1 MIKIFIIILFTL
13 PSWADVEEEIKI
25 SSDNVNITE
34 LTNKVI
40 FSKNLVIDSGLLVI
54 SAEEA
59 IYDNS
64 SKVIEISGRPSSL
77 KSLNETNK
85 FEGSASR
92 IIFYSNDMVH
102 LLGSAKMKYEN
113 MTISSNKIIFSPR
126 SGLISSNQ

>member
-77 KSLNETNK
+77 KSLSETNK
-85 FEGSASR
+85 FEGSAS
-92 IIFYSNDMVH
+92 
-102 LLGSAKMKYEN
+102 
-113 MTISSNKIIFSPR
+113 
-126 SGLISSNQ
+126 